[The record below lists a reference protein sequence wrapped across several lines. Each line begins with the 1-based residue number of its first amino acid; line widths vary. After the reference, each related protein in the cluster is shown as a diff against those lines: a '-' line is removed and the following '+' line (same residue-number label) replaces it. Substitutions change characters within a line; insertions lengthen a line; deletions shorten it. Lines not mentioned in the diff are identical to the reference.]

1 MSQIVKFNEGRKFFI
16 QVEKVTS
23 LDKILGAVTTLDNI

>member
-23 LDKILGAVTTLDNI
+23 LDKIFTTLDNS